1 MSGEAPEGALE
12 RFMIA
17 LRAGDSQG
25 AAACFAPDGC
35 LLTADGTA
43 VGGRRQ
49 IHEVLQQI
57 TAATRVRF
65 ELARVVRVGSVA
77 LCSQRWT
84 VISRGV
90 DSERF
95 ERRFSLTMVLSEDA
109 APGIWQ
115 VLIASPWGA
124 DPS

>member
-1 MSGEAPEGALE
+1 MKGDAPEGVLE
-12 RFMIA
+12 RFMAA

-49 IHEVLQQI
+49 IHDVLLQI
-57 TAATRVRF
+57 TASALVRF
-65 ELARVVRVGSVA
+65 ELARVVRVGSIA

-84 VISRGV
+84 VTSRGAE
-90 DSERF
+90 SEPFKR
-95 ERRFSLTMVLSEDA
+95 EFSSTIVLGQGA
-109 APGIWQ
+109 QPGSWQ
-115 VLIASPWGA
+115 VLIASPWG
-124 DPS
+124 DGTR